1 MKEKEEETFSA
12 GSEVRGENIPPVQR
26 LKRELKYQGTIL
38 KMYEDTVN
46 VNGHEAKWDFIHHDG
61 AAAVVAVNHDGKL
74 LMVRQYRNA
83 LDRYTLEIP
92 AGKLDYPGHR
102 QGISGKPPVQTD
114 QHKEGCHIDQ
124 GKYGGRYPVIP

>member
-46 VNGHEAKWDFIHHDG
+46 VNGHEAKWDSSIM
-61 AAAVVAVNHDGKL
+61 
-74 LMVRQYRNA
+74 MVRLQLWLSTMTGNSLWCA
-83 LDRYTLEIP
+83 ST
-92 AGKLDYPGHR
+92 GMHW
-102 QGISGKPPVQTD
+102 T
-114 QHKEGCHIDQ
+114 
-124 GKYGGRYPVIP
+124 VIRWKFRRGSWIIRESL

>member
-74 LMVRQYRNA
+74 STGMHW
-83 LDRYTLEIP
+83 T
-92 AGKLDYPGHR
+92 
-102 QGISGKPPVQTD
+102 
-114 QHKEGCHIDQ
+114 
-124 GKYGGRYPVIP
+124 VIRWKFRRGSWIIRESL